1 MVTNKEV
8 KAKTIS
14 TAMVV
19 ALPHGILDFL
29 ICNPY
34 AWTFLLMGELLPE
47 RSIVSNH
54 FSACSRVMKKLA
66 TMCGKA
72 LFTASYTL

>member
-8 KAKTIS
+8 KEKSIS

-19 ALPHGILDFL
+19 TLPHGTLDFL

-47 RSIVSNH
+47 LSIVSNH
-54 FSACSRVMKKLA
+54 FN
-66 TMCGKA
+66 G
-72 LFTASYTL
+72 